1 MLEERDEI
9 NNALGKHFSSLGVNS
24 TLKSDSKERILNFMK
39 ENDELAGTDEN
50 TLSILFTKESISNTL
65 MKLKSGKA
73 PGIDEIPN
81 VFLKFG
87 GDIMIRS
94 LVDMFTAISDIEVI
108 PDDWHSGIIRPLHKS
123 GSLYDIDNY
132 RGITLSSNVYKN
144 HRKHSC

>member
-1 MLEERDEI
+1 
-9 NNALGKHFSSLGVNS
+9 
-24 TLKSDSKERILNFMK
+24 MK
-39 ENDELAGTDEN
+39 EKDELARTDEN

-65 MKLKSGKA
+65 MKLKSAKA

-81 VFLKFG
+81 DFLKFG

-132 RGITLSSNVYKN
+132 RGITLSSNVYKIISKTIESTAVN
-144 HRKHSC
+144 HLESNNILGESQGAFRIQKKIVK